1 MINKTKQQFKNGDI
15 DKQTFINTMFEHN
28 QQLFEYLKLLK
39 DTDIKSIEIGEG
51 GVLFTTR
58 EKDIKF
64 FCTKNDK
71 RSAPFEIMNFDTY
84 EADDAA
90 MMYEL
95 INDGDNV
102 FDVGANIGFY
112 SINFAKS
119 FPNAKI
125 NSFEPIPSTFTLL
138 EKNVLLNGTTNIE
151 INNFGFSS
159 EEKILEFYVSASTSV
174 SSSAQDLTSGADTEK
189 VVCKVLPLDVFVEKN
204 NAKVDFI
211 KCDVEGAELFVY
223 QGAKATLAIQKP
235 IVFTEMLRKWAVKF
249 DYHPNDIIAL
259 FDELGYSCFVIYDK
273 VNLRKIEKV
282 DESTSETNFVFLNNE
297 KHLAL
302 IEKYA
307 K

>member
-1 MINKTKQQFKNGDI
+1 MINKIKQQFKNGAI
-15 DKQTFINTMFEHN
+15 DKQTFINSMFEQN
-28 QQLFEYLKLLK
+28 QQLFEYTQLLK
-39 DTDIKSIEIGEG
+39 GTDIKSIEIGEE

-64 FCTKNDK
+64 FCHKNDK

-112 SINFAKS
+112 SINFSKS

-125 NSFEPIPSTFTLL
+125 NSFEPIPSTYALL
-138 EKNVLLNGTTNIE
+138 EKNVSLNRTTNIE
-151 INNFGFSS
+151 TNNFGFSS
-159 EEKILEFYVSASTSV
+159 EEKTLEFYVSASTSV
-174 SSSAQDLTSGADTEK
+174 SSSAQDLTSGVDTEK
-189 VVCKVLPLDVFVEKN
+189 VVCKVLPLDIYVAKN
-204 NAKVDFI
+204 NTKVDFI

-223 QGAKATLAIQKP
+223 QGAKATLAEQKP
-235 IVFTEMLRKWAVKF
+235 IVFTEMLRKWAAKF
-249 DYHPNDIIAL
+249 EYHPNDIIDL
-259 FDELGYSCFVIYDK
+259 FEELGYSCYVIFDK
-273 VNLRKIEKV
+273 MNLRKIEKV
-282 DESTSETNFVFLNNE
+282 DETTSETNFVFLNNE
-297 KHLAL
+297 KHKAL